1 MATLGHGQTSYLA
14 AIAITALA
22 TGVSR
27 LLFPYFHPTN
37 LIMIYLL
44 GVVVVATRYGLG
56 PSVLASILSVAS
68 FDFFYTHP
76 YLTFV
81 VSDTQYLLTFAVML
95 LVAIVISTLTTRA
108 REHAAAVSQA
118 ELQIERERLRNALL
132 SSLSHDLRTPLATIT
147 GAATSLLEQDRRL
160 NDATRQEL
168 TQVVYEEAERL
179 NRLVGNLLDMTRLQS
194 GAIQVRK
201 DWNSMEE
208 LVGSALARLDR
219 KLSGRQVNVHI
230 PDEMPLVALD
240 GLLIE
245 QVLINLLENAVKYSP
260 EGSPV
265 DIRVESLADQVAV
278 EVADRGG
285 GIAAGQEELIFDKF
299 YRAPSERSPTGVG
312 LGLTIA
318 RGIVKAHGGEI
329 RASNRSGGGALF
341 RFTLPVE
348 GKAPTIEA
356 EPDDFRTGD
365 GSHRQGPQHD

>member
-1 MATLGHGQTSYLA
+1 MTLGKPGQGQSSYLA

-44 GVVVVATRYGLG
+44 GVVVVATRYGLA

-118 ELQIERERLRNALL
+118 ELEIERERLRNALL

-147 GAATSLLEQDRRL
+147 GAATSLLEQARRL
-160 NDATRQEL
+160 DDPTRQEL

-201 DWNSMEE
+201 EWHSMEE
-208 LVGSALARLDR
+208 LVGSARSKARR
-219 KLSGRQVNVHI
+219 
-230 PDEMPLVALD
+230 
-240 GLLIE
+240 
-245 QVLINLLENAVKYSP
+245 
-260 EGSPV
+260 
-265 DIRVESLADQVAV
+265 
-278 EVADRGG
+278 
-285 GIAAGQEELIFDKF
+285 AASQ
-299 YRAPSERSPTGVG
+299 RPSS
-312 LGLTIA
+312 
-318 RGIVKAHGGEI
+318 
-329 RASNRSGGGALF
+329 
-341 RFTLPVE
+341 
-348 GKAPTIEA
+348 
-356 EPDDFRTGD
+356 
-365 GSHRQGPQHD
+365 

>member
-1 MATLGHGQTSYLA
+1 M
-14 AIAITALA
+14 TALA

-56 PSVLASILSVAS
+56 PFVLASILSVAS

-160 NDATRQEL
+160 DDPTRQEL
-168 TQVVYEEAERL
+168 TQVVHEEAERL
-179 NRLVGNLLDMTRLQS
+179 NRLVGNLLDMTGLQS

-201 DWNSMEE
+201 EWHSMEE
-208 LVGSALARLDR
+208 LVGSALTRLDR
-219 KLSGRQVNVHI
+219 KLSGRQVTVRI

-240 GLLIE
+240 GSLIE

-265 DIRVESLADQVAV
+265 EIRVESLPDQVTV

-285 GIAAGQEELIFDKF
+285 GIAAGQEELTFDKF
-299 YRAPSERSPTGVG
+299 YRTASEGGPGGIG
-312 LGLTIA
+312 LGLTVA
-318 RGIVKAHGGEI
+318 RGIVKAHGGK
-329 RASNRSGGGALF
+329 S
-341 RFTLPVE
+341 
-348 GKAPTIEA
+348 AP
-356 EPDDFRTGD
+356 
-365 GSHRQGPQHD
+365 